1 MKRSKPILLLDMI
14 SSILGME
21 WIIDDFQP
29 PQHHIRSMGLLVVLK
44 LLITPHFQSY
54 MAVATTNDSNS
65 NVTLL
70 IFQNSYHHLVLVT
83 LGVFNSLAETAIV
96 EDRVAPGTPLAI
108 LREVSPLKSAID
120 SVIRLGITRIYI
132 SKLQK

>member
-1 MKRSKPILLLDMI
+1 LLLDII
-14 SSILGME
+14 SSILGIE

-29 PQHHIRSMGLLVVLK
+29 PQYHIRSIGLLVVLK
-44 LLITPHFQSY
+44 LLITLHFQSY
-54 MAVATTNDSNS
+54 IAVATTNNSNS

-70 IFQNSYHHLVLVT
+70 IFQNSYYHLVLVT

-96 EDRVAPGTPLAI
+96 KDRIAPRTPLAI
-108 LREVSPLKSAID
+108 LREVTPLKGAID